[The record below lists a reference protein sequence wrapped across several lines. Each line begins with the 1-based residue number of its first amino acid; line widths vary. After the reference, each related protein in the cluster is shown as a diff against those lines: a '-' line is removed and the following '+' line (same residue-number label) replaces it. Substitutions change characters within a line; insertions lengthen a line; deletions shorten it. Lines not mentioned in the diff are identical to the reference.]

1 MYRRTPT
8 ASQSQTKNSPDTGVI
23 PSFVSLSHI
32 IVLKCLRF
40 SQARCISSSFTF
52 HFPHCTLTRYL
63 VFAQA
68 NLIPLSLKRGKSLNL
83 RASQAGFC
91 HMTFMW
97 GSSVTVLSALGR
109 YFRLYIQTKT
119 KLSTIYLARKIN
131 ISDYDDKD

>member
-8 ASQSQTKNSPDTGVI
+8 ASQSQTKNSLDTGVI

-68 NLIPLSLKRGKSLNL
+68 NLIPLSLKRGKSKNSKFHKSKFKGL
-83 RASQAGFC
+83 SG
-91 HMTFMW
+91 W
-97 GSSVTVLSALGR
+97 VLSHDIHVG
-109 YFRLYIQTKT
+109 IQCDGFKCSGKVFQTLHT
-119 KLSTIYLARKIN
+119 N
-131 ISDYDDKD
+131 